1 MYYYE
6 VALLG
11 VHAPLLTYSSRS
23 SIEIGA
29 VVFVTLK
36 SAQKLGVV
44 VKEVAKPSFT
54 TEEITEFKS
63 QYYSS
68 RQLEIAKFITEY
80 YFSSLGEALVLF
92 LPFKNSDYTV
102 QQPTIESLP
111 KLSPLQEKALEE
123 IEQKELSLLFGVTGS
138 GKTEIYIHLI
148 AKVLQEDK
156 SAIVLMPEIAL
167 TPQIT
172 KRIENYFGNTV
183 ATWHSKV
190 TKKQKEKILEDIA
203 NGTIRVVIG
212 ARSALFLPLR
222 KLGLI
227 IVDEAHDDSYKAM
240 NRPRYNAKDLSIYIG
255 KKYGIKVVL
264 GSATPLVS
272 DYYKFDVVRLKKPYK
287 EAKKSYKFI
296 AGEEINFEIIAAVK
310 SVIEKGEQALIFVP
324 TRANFKYLICNNC
337 GSTQMCPFCSI
348 GMSLHTKR
356 RALVCHYCNYTQKI
370 PTHCHVCESDAL
382 STKRVGTAE
391 VKELVEKE
399 IEGAKIEIFDKDNIT
414 TINKL
419 AKALKR
425 VSSGESN
432 VIIGTQMLSK
442 GHDYPEITL
451 SVITGLDYTLA
462 MGDYRAK
469 ERTIAL
475 MHQIAGRS
483 GRTKD
488 ATILIQSGQ
497 AEFFKPYIK
506 DYEIFLKEELEF
518 REELYPP
525 YKNLARILLA
535 NRDYQKGQALLESIV
550 SRLKRFEDIE
560 IVGSGIAPIE
570 RIANKWRFIVLL
582 RSSSKVALLKALHS
596 VSSIKEVEID
606 MDPVNFS

>member
-11 VHAPLLTYSSRS
+11 VNAPILTYRFNS
-23 SIEIGA
+23 SIEIGSLIVA
-29 VVFVTLK
+29 PLK
-36 SAQKLGVV
+36 NSQKLGVV
-44 VKEVAKPSFT
+44 IKEVTEPSFA
-54 TEEITEFKS
+54 TEEIIELKS

-68 RQLEIAKFITEY
+68 RQLEIATFISEY
-80 YFSSLGEALVLF
+80 YFSSLGEALALF
-92 LPFKNSDYTV
+92 LPFKNSECTFNKS
-102 QQPTIESLP
+102 TIESLP
-111 KLSPLQEKALEE
+111 KLSPLQQKALEE
-123 IEQKELSLLFGVTGS
+123 IEKKELSLLFGVTGS

-148 AKVLQEDK
+148 ANMLQEDK
-156 SAIVLMPEIAL
+156 SVIVLMPEIAL

-172 KRIENYFGNTV
+172 KRIEKHFGNAV

-190 TKKQKEKILEDIA
+190 TKKQKEKILEEIA

-212 ARSALFLPLR
+212 ARSALFLPLT

-227 IVDEAHDDSYKAM
+227 IVDEAHDDSFKAM
-240 NRPRYNAKDLSIYIG
+240 SRPRYNAKDLSIYIG

-272 DYYKFDVVRLKKPYK
+272 DYYKFEVVRLKKPYK

-296 AGEEINFEIIAAVK
+296 AGEEINFEIINAVK
-310 SVIEKGEQALIFVP
+310 SVIERGEQALIFVP

-348 GMSLHTKR
+348 GMSLHAKR
-356 RALVCHYCNYTQKI
+356 RALVCHYCNYTQMI
-370 PTHCHVCESDAL
+370 PTYCHVCKSDAL
-382 STKRVGTAE
+382 STKRVGTVE
-391 VKELVEKE
+391 VKVLLEKE
-399 IEGAKIEIFDKDNIT
+399 IRDARVEIFDKDHIT

-419 AKALKR
+419 SKALQR

-488 ATILIQSGQ
+488 AAILIQSGQ
-497 AEFFKPYIK
+497 PDFFKPYIK
-506 DYEIFLKEELEF
+506 DYEIFLKEELKF

-525 YKNLARILLA
+525 FKNLARILLA
-535 NRDYQKGQALLESIV
+535 NRDYQKGQTLLESIV
-550 SRLKRFEDIE
+550 IRLKSFKDIE

-570 RIANKWRFIVLL
+570 RIANKWRFVALL

-596 VSSIKEVEID
+596 ISSIKEVEID

>member
-11 VHAPLLTYSSRS
+11 VNTPILTYRFNRSIKIGSLIVAPLKNS
-23 SIEIGA
+23 
-29 VVFVTLK
+29 
-36 SAQKLGVV
+36 QKLGVV
-44 VKEVAKPSFT
+44 IKEVTEPSFA
-54 TEEITEFKS
+54 TEEIIELKS

-68 RQLEIAKFITEY
+68 RQLEIATFISEY
-80 YFSSLGEALVLF
+80 YFSSLGEALALF
-92 LPFKNSDYTV
+92 LPFKNSECTFNKS
-102 QQPTIESLP
+102 TIESLP
-111 KLSPLQEKALEE
+111 KLSPLQQKALEE
-123 IEQKELSLLFGVTGS
+123 IEKKELSLLFGVTGS

-148 AKVLQEDK
+148 ANMLQEDK
-156 SAIVLMPEIAL
+156 SVIVLMPEIAL

-172 KRIENYFGNTV
+172 KRIEKHFGNAV

-190 TKKQKEKILEDIA
+190 TKKQKEKILEEIA

-212 ARSALFLPLR
+212 ARSALFLPLK

-227 IVDEAHDDSYKAM
+227 IVDEAHDDSFKAM
-240 NRPRYNAKDLSIYIG
+240 SRPRYNAKDLSIYIG

-264 GSATPLVS
+264 GSATPLVN
-272 DYYKFDVVRLKKPYK
+272 DYYKFEVVRLKKPYK

-296 AGEEINFEIIAAVK
+296 AGEEINFEIINAVK
-310 SVIEKGEQALIFVP
+310 SVIERGEQALIFVP

-348 GMSLHTKR
+348 GMSLHAKR
-356 RALVCHYCNYTQKI
+356 RALVCHYCNYTQMI
-370 PTHCHVCESDAL
+370 PTYCHVCKSDAL
-382 STKRVGTAE
+382 STKRVGTVE
-391 VKELVEKE
+391 VKELLEKE
-399 IEGAKIEIFDKDNIT
+399 IRDARVEIFDKDHIT

-419 AKALKR
+419 SKALQR

-451 SVITGLDYTLA
+451 SIITGLDYTLA

-488 ATILIQSGQ
+488 AAILIQSGQ
-497 AEFFKPYIK
+497 PDFFKPYIK
-506 DYEIFLKEELEF
+506 DYEIFLKEELKF
-518 REELYPP
+518 REDLYPP
-525 YKNLARILLA
+525 FKNLARILLA
-535 NRDYQKGQALLESIV
+535 NRDYQKGQTLLESIV
-550 SRLKRFEDIE
+550 TRLKSFKDIE

-570 RIANKWRFIVLL
+570 RIANKWRFVALL

-596 VSSIKEVEID
+596 ISSIKEVEID